1 MVQFS
6 SRFGMV
12 VNIPGDPRPVSRD
25 GTKKSRAKSGTPKLA
40 RPDFER
46 DFFVPSRLT
55 SPGSSRM
62 GGNFVIANS
71 SFQ

>member
-12 VNIPGDPRPVSRD
+12 VNIPGDPRLVTRD
-25 GTKKSRAKSGTPKLA
+25 GTKKSRAKSGNSKLA

-46 DFFVPSRLT
+46 DFFVRSRLIA
-55 SPGSSRM
+55 PGSSRM